1 MPLGTVFANPVTYHL
16 LDLNKHALF
25 IAANITVDGTGDIPS
40 FYPAS
45 VLQPVMKEVQE
56 AVTQAV
62 VKEMQQL
69 HRMIGVS

>member
-1 MPLGTVFANPVTYHL
+1 MHFL
-16 LDLNKHALF
+16 LQLISLLM
-25 IAANITVDGTGDIPS
+25 GLEIPS

-69 HRMIGVS
+69 HRMIGVG